1 MAPHQNSS
9 LVKFQGPV
17 QQISQ
22 SYQSLPAHLTPH
34 PQDTPKPVQE
44 QQQQEQL
51 KIKQVFHE
59 EAMVRSLFTVFSTKT
74 WSFFLTL

>member
-51 KIKQVFHE
+51 KIKTGFSWKSHDEVFIYII
-59 EAMVRSLFTVFSTKT
+59 LY
-74 WSFFLTL
+74 